1 LVSYQGEVVC
11 SLDMDFLHHG
21 WPQRAKQ
28 VAWQAPVFA
37 EPDLP
42 SSANWEEI
50 YRQVMAHG
58 NVCSKEP
65 IVRMYDHGVQGTC
78 ALPPFGGVN
87 GDAPND
93 AVILTPFLDQPYAVI
108 ISHGLNPVLNKI
120 NPYYGSLWAIAEA
133 AANAIAVGANPRE
146 LMLID
151 NFIWPVP
158 EENFLGAI
166 DLAVD
171 ACVDFARAT
180 GMPFISGK
188 DSLSSTYRGKD
199 NLVIHIPP
207 VLCVSAFGRLPDVT
221 KTVSADFKKEHSQ
234 VVLVGCRNPM
244 EMAGSVYYDLIGYI
258 GNNLP
263 KIDLAVLP
271 KVYQAVYQAIAEGKV
286 LACHDISEGGLAA
299 ALAEMCFG
307 GNLGAVI
314 NIPAEEKAE
323 NFLFNET
330 AGCFLIE
337 LDPKINPANLF
348 AGVPHKVIGHTV
360 SQREITAYRQKKLL
374 FALPLAPLK
383 EAWQRPMKE
392 VFGGSITA

>member
-1 LVSYQGEVVC
+1 
-11 SLDMDFLHHG
+11 LDMDFLHHG
-21 WPQRAKQ
+21 WPQKIKQ
-28 VAWQAPVFA
+28 AAWQAPVFA

-42 SSANWEEI
+42 PPVNWEEI
-50 YRQVMAHG
+50 YRQVMTHG

-87 GDAPND
+87 SDAPND
-93 AVILTPFLDQPYAVI
+93 AVILTPLLGQPCALI

-120 NPYYGSLWAIAEA
+120 NPYYGSLWAMAEA
-133 AANAIAVGANPRE
+133 VANAVAVGANPQE

-158 EENFLGAI
+158 EENFLGDL

-207 VLCVSAFGRLPDVT
+207 VLCVSVFGRLPDAA

-234 VVLVGCRNPM
+234 IVLAGYRNLM
-244 EMAGSVYYDLIGYI
+244 EMAGSVFYDLAGYI

-263 KIDLAVLP
+263 KIDLAILP
-271 KVYQAVYQAIAEGKV
+271 KVYQAIHRAIAEGEV

-337 LDPKINPANLF
+337 LDQKINPSSLF
-348 AGVPHKVIGHTV
+348 DGIPHKVIGYTAG
-360 SQREITAYRQKKLL
+360 QREITACKQKKLL

-392 VFGGSITA
+392 VFGGNITA